1 MKNYLILFGIFFT
14 TTLVAQQRV
23 VLYEHFSNANCS
35 SCAIYTPQL
44 TTFVEGKQGEVVM
57 LGYQIN
63 TPYSDGI
70 YNENKADVDARK
82 NVYSISGTPYTIMDG
97 NYFKNG
103 TAPFLNQ
110 AAAKHTA
117 RKAVDA
123 GFEIDLSN
131 LQRTGD
137 KVSGNV
143 TITSIADNT
152 GNTLK
157 AFIVFAEKTVL
168 KSSYNPVPGN
178 NSETEYPYV
187 MRKFTPDAAGI
198 TLFKKDVNEVNNISV
213 DQVVPNVKSWDELRV
228 IAFVQ
233 NTTTNEVYQAA
244 MSTPAIVSSIADKEE
259 ISFSVSPNPAYS
271 FVDVKIGSNLPV
283 QLLLSNTIGENV
295 LIKNFTTASRI
306 SLDGLPQGIYL
317 LNIRDE
323 KGTTLQTKRIIK
335 Q

>member
-1 MKNYLILFGIFFT
+1 MKNYLLLLGTFFT
-14 TTLVAQQRV
+14 TIISAQQRV

-35 SCAIYTPQL
+35 SCATFTPQL
-44 TTFVEGKQGEVVM
+44 TAFVEGKQGEAVM

-70 YNENKADVDARK
+70 YNENKADVDARR
-82 NVYSISGTPYTIMDG
+82 NVYSISGSPYTIMDG

-110 AAAKHTA
+110 ATAKHTA

-123 GFEIDLSN
+123 TFEIDLSN

-137 KVSGNV
+137 YVTGNI

-178 NSETEYPYV
+178 NSETQYPYV
-187 MRKFTPDAAGI
+187 MRKFSPDASGV
-198 TLFKKDVNEVNNISV
+198 TLFKKDVNEVNTINVNQI
-213 DQVVPNVKSWDELRV
+213 VPNVKSWEELRV

-259 ISFSVSPNPAYS
+259 IRFSVSPNPANT
-271 FVDVKIGSNLPV
+271 FVDVKIGSNEPV
-283 QLLLSNTIGENV
+283 ELFLSNTIGENI
-295 LIKNFTTASRI
+295 LTKNFTTASRI
-306 SLDGLPQGIYL
+306 SLEGLPQGIYL
-317 LNIRDE
+317 LTIRDE
-323 KGTTLQTKRIIK
+323 KGTSLQTKRIIK